1 MRIELRSAS
10 KAYGRGPGQFW
21 ALRDV
26 NLAVEK
32 GTRLA
37 IVGPSGSGK
46 STLLH
51 LLGCL
56 DVPTTGEV
64 LLDGVSRTSLSDRR
78 ISLIRRAQ
86 MGFVFQQYCLN
97 ECMTA
102 LQNVLLPLELG
113 RVADRRT
120 KAAEALRWVG
130 LEHKSGALPSEMSGG
145 EQQRVAIARALAHG
159 PELVFADE
167 PTGNLDSESG
177 TKVLEVL
184 RVLHDETGTGLV
196 LVTHDDRIAARA
208 TQVLRVRDG
217 RLG

>member
-1 MRIELRSAS
+1 MRIELCSVS
-10 KAYGRGPGQFW
+10 KAYGRGQGRFW
-21 ALRDV
+21 ALRDAT
-26 NLAVEK
+26 LTVEK
-32 GTRLA
+32 GTHLA

-56 DVPTTGEV
+56 DVPTAGEV
-64 LLDGVSRTSLSDRR
+64 LLDGVSRTSFSDRQL
-78 ISLIRRAQ
+78 SLVRRTQ
-86 MGFVFQQYCLN
+86 MGFVFQQYYLN
-97 ECMTA
+97 ESMTA

-113 RVADRRT
+113 RVADRRA

-130 LEHKSGALPSEMSGG
+130 LEHKLSSLPGEMSGG

-159 PELVFADE
+159 PALVFADE

-177 TKVLEVL
+177 NVVLEVL
-184 RVLHDETGTGLV
+184 QALHDERGAGLV
-196 LVTHDDRIAARA
+196 LVTHDDRVAARA

-217 RLG
+217 RLE

>member
-1 MRIELRSAS
+1 
-10 KAYGRGPGQFW
+10 
-21 ALRDV
+21 
-26 NLAVEK
+26 
-32 GTRLA
+32 
-37 IVGPSGSGK
+37 
-46 STLLH
+46 
-51 LLGCL
+51 
-56 DVPTTGEV
+56 
-64 LLDGVSRTSLSDRR
+64 
-78 ISLIRRAQ
+78 
-86 MGFVFQQYCLN
+86 
-97 ECMTA
+97 MTA

-130 LEHKSGALPSEMSGG
+130 LEHKSGALPSEISGG

-184 RVLHDETGTGLV
+184 RALHDETGTGLV

>member
-1 MRIELRSAS
+1 MKIELHAVS
-10 KAYGRGPGQFW
+10 KAYGRGPGRFW
-21 ALRDV
+21 ALRDAT
-26 NLAVEK
+26 LAVERR
-32 GTRLA
+32 THLA

-64 LLDGVSRTSLSDRR
+64 LLNGVSRASLSDRQV
-78 ISLIRRAQ
+78 SLIRRAQ
-86 MGFVFQQYCLN
+86 MGFVFQQYYLN

-113 RVADRRT
+113 RVADRRK
-120 KAAEALRWVG
+120 KAIAALSWVG
-130 LEHKSGALPSEMSGG
+130 LEHKLGALPGEMSGG
-145 EQQRVAIARALAHG
+145 EQQRVAIARSVAHG

-184 RVLHDETGTGLV
+184 RALHDETGTGLV
-196 LVTHDDRIAARA
+196 LVTHDDRVAARA

>member
-32 GTRLA
+32 GTHLA

-64 LLDGVSRTSLSDRR
+64 LLDDVSRASLSDRQL
-78 ISLIRRAQ
+78 SLVRRTR

-130 LEHKSGALPSEMSGG
+130 LEHKSGALPSEISGG

-184 RVLHDETGTGLV
+184 RALHDETGTGLV